1 MAKFGFMVTRSLS
14 ASTGSR
20 TLSLLAAAALDKE
33 HKVCILFTA
42 DGVYQ
47 CVRKQKRKSN
57 DDGDFQQKLQKFAYA
72 GAEVLVSSPCLES
85 RGIPLGNMCSGVK
98 VVTFEEIAK
107 MMGQVDQVVCL

>member
-1 MAKFGFMVTRSLS
+1 MAKLGFMVTRSLS

-20 TLSLLAAAALDKE
+20 TLSLLTEAALGKE
-33 HKVCILFTA
+33 HKVCILFTS

-47 CVRKQKRKSN
+47 CMRKQKRKN
-57 DDGDFQQKLQKFAYA
+57 DDDGDFQQKLQKFAYA
-72 GAEVLVSSPCLES
+72 GAEVIVSSACLES
-85 RGIPLGNMCSGVK
+85 RGIPIGNMCSGVK